1 MSENTPSPVIDD
13 YPVAIAVTHRPA
25 AVHTALDDAAEPARG
40 FRHAIRSMLAD
51 SAQYL
56 VGLALLSL
64 ASVALVPLYTR
75 QLTPAEFGVYALVD
89 VSVLGLLTIASLGLN
104 VAYLKWFA
112 VAKPSE
118 VPALFS
124 EMLLAGG
131 GAAAILGAAFSF
143 LLHIPLGAHWFGFA
157 REVLP
162 GSCFRSWLW
171 KPWKRFS
178 WPTFERCAGPL
189 RFAPRARCVCSRSS
203 EPASGTCSSNIAA

>member
-1 MSENTPSPVIDD
+1 
-13 YPVAIAVTHRPA
+13 
-25 AVHTALDDAAEPARG
+25 
-40 FRHAIRSMLAD
+40 MLAD

-56 VGLALLSL
+56 VGPALLSL

-89 VSVLGLLTIASLGLN
+89 VSVLGLLIIASLGLN

-131 GAAAILGAAFSF
+131 VAATILGAAFSF
-143 LLHIPLGAHWFGFA
+143 LVHIPLGRH
-157 REVLP
+157 RLVLP
-162 GSCFRSWLW
+162 
-171 KPWKRFS
+171 
-178 WPTFERCAGPL
+178 TEIL
-189 RFAPRARCVCSRSS
+189 RYSMLARARRSGCA
-203 EPASGTCSSNIAA
+203 PCKARIFF